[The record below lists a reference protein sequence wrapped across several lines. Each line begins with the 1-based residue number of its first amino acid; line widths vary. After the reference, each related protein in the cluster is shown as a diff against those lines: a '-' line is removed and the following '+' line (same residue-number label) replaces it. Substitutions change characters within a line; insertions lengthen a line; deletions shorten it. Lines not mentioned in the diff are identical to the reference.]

1 MDEEEPTEQIT
12 PETEQP
18 KTEKTADE
26 PYLKVLK
33 ALLSDEDPEK
43 AARGSGIMLTVAID
57 EINERLFYDFGDT
70 VIIFNGDTPEII
82 EDYKEE
88 LKGMFNI

>member
-1 MDEEEPTEQIT
+1 MDEEEPTEQII
-12 PETEQP
+12 PEAEP
-18 KTEKTADE
+18 PLVEKTADE

-33 ALLSDEDPEK
+33 ALLNGADPEK

-57 EINERLFYDFGDT
+57 EINERLFDYFGDT
-70 VIIFNGDTPEII
+70 VIIFDGDTPEII
-82 EDYKEE
+82 EDYKED

>member
-1 MDEEEPTEQIT
+1 MQT
-12 PETEQP
+12 P
-18 KTEKTADE
+18 K
-26 PYLKVLK
+26 
-33 ALLSDEDPEK
+33 K

-57 EINERLFYDFGDT
+57 EINERLFDDFGDT
-70 VIIFNGDTPEII
+70 VIIFDGDTPEII

>member
-1 MDEEEPTEQIT
+1 MPT
-12 PETEQP
+12 P
-18 KTEKTADE
+18 
-26 PYLKVLK
+26 
-33 ALLSDEDPEK
+33 
-43 AARGSGIMLTVAID
+43 MLTVAID
-57 EINERLFYDFGDT
+57 EINERLFDDFGDT